1 VPHEF
6 ISDFYI
12 EVNKQMVREGV
23 MDKLSSVLVDMSLVL
38 PNMFAICLRDDQ
50 FELIDSTTFRVG
62 DEVQISAKAEGEN
75 QKITLIKGEITA
87 IEPEF
92 LSDYISSFTVRGY
105 DKSHRLHRGRYARTF
120 LKQSDKQIAQKI
132 AGECSLGFKA
142 SSGALPTHEYVFQD
156 NQTNMEFLQDRARRI
171 GYYVYVD
178 DGTLYFVKEPENG
191 REVGLRW
198 GENLI
203 DFQARLTTAEQ
214 VSEVAVRGW
223 DPAAKKAIVGKKSAL
238 SRDIVKVN
246 NKDGKATAQAAF
258 GKSEECVANYAIRTV
273 DEANLQAQ
281 SVLDTRGHAFF
292 NAEGTCRGNPNVKA
306 GTKVKVEGIGQRFS
320 GTYRVSRS
328 VHRYDSSG
336 YTTRFE
342 ISGNHANTLG
352 QLLSGNGSSP
362 RGDSG
367 RGVVVGQVTNIDDPD
382 GLARIKVKYPTFWDT
397 SKGPVECESNWAR
410 LVTPMAGAERGIEFI
425 PEVDDEVLV
434 AFENNDVNHPYIL
447 GALWNKKDKPPLP
460 AKEAVKGGKVNKRMI
475 KSRSGHTIV
484 IDDTSGEEKI
494 SIIDK
499 TKKNSVEIDSK
510 SNAITINSA
519 ADITIEGK
527 ANLTLKGKTVS
538 IEATQGGN
546 MDLKAN
552 NLNVQATAKA
562 TLKGNSGVDVDGG
575 PSLNIKSVGTTK
587 VEGTQTSINGSA
599 MTEIK
604 GALVKIN

>member
-1 VPHEF
+1 MPHELF
-6 ISDFYI
+6 SDIYI
-12 EVNKQMVREGV
+12 EVNKQSIKEKI
-23 MDKLSSVLVDMSLVL
+23 MDKVDSVLVDMSLVL
-38 PNMFAICLRDDQ
+38 PNMFAIRVRDDQ

-75 QKITLIKGEITA
+75 QKIPLIMGEITA

-92 LSDYISSFTVRGY
+92 LQDSISCFTIRGY

-132 AGECSLGFKA
+132 ASECSLRFKSA
-142 SSGALPTHEYVFQD
+142 PGTLPTHEYILQD
-156 NQTNMEFLQDRARRI
+156 NQTNMEFLQDRACRI

-191 REVGLRW
+191 LEVNLQWGL
-198 GENLI
+198 NLI
-203 DFQARLTTAEQ
+203 DFQARLTTSEQ
-214 VSEVAVRGW
+214 VSEVAARGW
-223 DPAAKKAIVGKKSAL
+223 DPATKKAIVGKKSAL
-238 SRDIVKVN
+238 SRDVVKVTG
-246 NKDGKATAQAAF
+246 KDGKATAQAAF
-258 GKSEECVANYAIRTV
+258 GKSEECVVDYAIRTV

-281 SVLDTRGHAFF
+281 SALDTRGHAFF
-292 NAEGTCRGNPNVKA
+292 TAEGTCRGNPNIRA
-306 GTKVKVEGIGQRFS
+306 GAKVKIEGIGRRFS
-320 GTYRVSRS
+320 GTYRVSHS
-328 VHRYDSSG
+328 VHRYDNSG
-336 YTTRFE
+336 YTTLFE

-352 QLLSGNGSSP
+352 QLLTSNGSP
-362 RGDSG
+362 RGSSG
-367 RGVVVGQVTNIDDPD
+367 RGVVVGQVTNLDDPD
-382 GLARIKVKYPTFWDT
+382 GLARIKVKYPTLWDT
-397 SKGPVECESNWAR
+397 SHGAVECESNWAR

-447 GALWNKKDKPPLP
+447 GALWNTKDKPPL
-460 AKEAVKGGKVNKRMI
+460 ATKEAVKSGKVNKRVI
-475 KSRSGHTIV
+475 KSRSGHTIT
-484 IDDTSGEEKI
+484 IDDTDGAEKI

-499 TKKNSVEIDSK
+499 TEKNSVEIDSK
-510 SNAITINSA
+510 NNAISINSA

-527 ANLTLKGKTVS
+527 ANLTIKGKTVS

-575 PSLNIKSVGTTK
+575 PSLNIKSTGATK

-604 GALVKIN
+604 GGIVKIN

>member
-1 VPHEF
+1 MPHEY
-6 ISDFYI
+6 ISQFYI
-12 EVNKQMVREGV
+12 EVNKKSVTEEI
-23 MDKLSSVLVDMSLVL
+23 MDKLDSIVVDMSLVL
-38 PNMFAICLRDDQ
+38 PDMFAISLRDDQ
-50 FELIDSTTFRVG
+50 FELIDSTAFRVG
-62 DEVQISAKAEGEN
+62 DEVQISAMAAGEYE
-75 QKITLIKGEITA
+75 KKSLIKGEITA

-92 LSDYISSFTVRGY
+92 SSDGICRFTVRGY

-132 AGECSLGFKA
+132 ASECSLSFK
-142 SSGALPTHEYVFQD
+142 SSGTLPTHEYILQD
-156 NQTNMEFLQDRARRI
+156 NQTNMEFLQQRAGRV

-191 REVGLRW
+191 REVNLQFGI
-198 GENLI
+198 NLI

-214 VSEVAVRGW
+214 VSEVAARGW
-223 DPAAKKAIVGKKSAL
+223 DPASKKAIVGKKSAL

-258 GKSEECVANYAIRTV
+258 GKSEECVIDYAVRTV

-292 NAEGTCRGNPNVKA
+292 TAEGKCDGNPNIKA
-306 GTKVKVEGIGQRFS
+306 GARVKIEGIGTRFS

-328 VHRYDSSG
+328 VHRYDISG
-336 YTTRFE
+336 YYTRFE

-352 QLLSGNGSSP
+352 QLLAGNGGSQRVS
-362 RGDSG
+362 SG
-367 RGVVVGQVTNIDDPD
+367 RGVVVGQVTNLDDPD
-382 GLARIKVKYPTFWDT
+382 GLARIKVKYPTLWASGSST
-397 SKGPVECESNWAR
+397 ECESNWAR

-425 PEVDDEVLV
+425 PEIDDEVLV
-434 AFENNDVNHPYIL
+434 AFENNDVNYPYIL
-447 GALWNKKDKPPLP
+447 GSLWNTKDKPPL
-460 AKEAVKGGKVNKRMI
+460 ATKEAVKNGKVAKRVI
-475 KSRSGHTIV
+475 KSRSGHTIT
-484 IDDTSGEEKI
+484 IDDTDGAEKI

-499 TKKNSVEIDSK
+499 TEKNLIEIDSK
-510 SNAITINSA
+510 NNTISINSA

-562 TLKGNSGVDVDGG
+562 TLKGNSGVDIDGG
-575 PSLNIKSVGTTK
+575 AQVNIKSVGTTK
-587 VEGTQTSINGSA
+587 VEGTQTSISGTA

-604 GALVKIN
+604 GAIVKIN